1 LTGERRD
8 PHHACS
14 SIKGYLDLRTALFSA
29 LFFLCTPLAMGQAQP
44 PMDPVVKSQLKVIFP
59 GAATFSNK
67 EGSPAH
73 YKVFAAAPKG
83 QEPKL
88 IGLAWWTTEL
98 EPLERAFDGPI
109 KMLVGMDT
117 TGILQG
123 VVVTEHREPY
133 GDFSVDTPGFAAQFK
148 GKNIRDPFKVGA
160 DIDAISRATISVT
173 SASRAVRNS
182 ARRIARQL
190 LTPPE
195 KQ

>member
-1 LTGERRD
+1 
-8 PHHACS
+8 
-14 SIKGYLDLRTALFSA
+14 LRTIVLGLALG
-29 LFFLCTPLAMGQAQP
+29 LLGVPAMGQTPP
-44 PMDPVVKSQLKVIFP
+44 PMDPVLKSQLKVIFP
-59 GAATFSNK
+59 DAATFSPK
-67 EGSPAH
+67 QGSPAH

-83 QEPKL
+83 QEPKV

-98 EPLERAFDGPI
+98 EPLERGFDGPI

-117 TGILQG
+117 TGILKG

-133 GDFSVDTPGFAAQFK
+133 GDFSVDTPGFAAQFR
-148 GKNIRDPFKVGA
+148 GKNIRDPFKVGQ

-182 ARRIARQL
+182 ARRIAREL

-195 KQ
+195 KK